1 MNLLPPLRVLDITR
15 ENGFLCGKMLADLGC
30 DVLKIE
36 EPGGDPGRLQG
47 PFYQDTPNPDK
58 SLYWWAFNA
67 NKRGITLNIE
77 EPEGREIF
85 LRLAEKADFVIE
97 SFTPGYL
104 DDLGLGYRDLSKL
117 NSGLVM
123 TSITPFGQSGPY
135 ARYKST
141 DLIGMAMG
149 GIMYISGDAD
159 RPPVRVS
166 YPQAWSHAAL
176 QAAMGTMNAYYYRE
190 STGKG
195 QHVDASMQL
204 SVIWTQ
210 MNVTITWDISRMNTL
225 RGGAVKTYSMV
236 RDGKAM
242 DVPVRYTWKCKD
254 GHVNFVIIGAGP
266 GVRVNQAL
274 VEWMNSEGMGLE
286 LKDFDWT
293 SQGFVPTDPETREML
308 ERNIGEFFE
317 SHTVEEL
324 YEGAVAKRI
333 WIAPIGTP
341 AYQMVNPQLG
351 ARSFWQE
358 VFDPDIGETVVY
370 PGWPIRQSES
380 PVGPPRRAPHVG
392 EHNEEIYIGEMG
404 LETGVLVRLQ
414 ESGVI

>member
-15 ENGFLCGKMLADLGC
+15 ENGFLCGKILADLGC

-36 EPGGDPGRLQG
+36 EPGGDPGRLHG
-47 PFYQDTPNPDK
+47 PFYQDTPDPDK

-77 EPEGREIF
+77 RPEGRALF

-97 SFTPGYL
+97 SFAPGYM
-104 DDLGLGYRDLSKL
+104 DEMGLGYRELGKL
-117 NSGLVM
+117 NPGLVM

-135 ARYKST
+135 ARYKVT

-149 GIMYISGDAD
+149 GIMYISGDDD
-159 RPPVRVS
+159 RPPVRIS

-176 QAAMGTMNAYYYRE
+176 QAAVGTMNAYYYRE
-190 STGKG
+190 SSGKG

-204 SVIWTQ
+204 SVMWTQ
-210 MNVTITWDISRMNTL
+210 MNATITWDMSRMNTL
-225 RGGAVKTYSMV
+225 RGGAVKTFSMV

-242 DVPVRYTWKCKD
+242 DVPIRYTWKCKD
-254 GHVNFVIIGAGP
+254 GYVNFVIVGSGP
-266 GVRVNQAL
+266 GVRVNQNL
-274 VEWMNSEGMGLE
+274 VEWMNGEGMGLE
-286 LKDFDWT
+286 IKDFDW
-293 SQGFVPTDPETREML
+293 SGLGFVPTAPETREML

-317 SHTVEEL
+317 AHTVEEL
-324 YEGAVAKRI
+324 YEGAVAWRI

-341 AYQMVNPQLG
+341 AYQMVNPQLK
-351 ARSFWQE
+351 ARGFWHE
-358 VFDPDIGETVVY
+358 VFDPEIGETVVY
-370 PGWPIRQSES
+370 PGWPIKQSES
-380 PVGPPRRAPHVG
+380 PVGPPNRAPHVG
-392 EHNEEIYIGEMG
+392 EHNPAIYCGELG
-404 LETGVLVRLQ
+404 LEAGDLARHE

>member
-15 ENGFLCGKMLADLGC
+15 ENGFLCGKILADLGC

-36 EPGGDPGRLQG
+36 EPGGDPGRLHG
-47 PFYQDTPNPDK
+47 PFYQDTPDPDK

-77 EPEGREIF
+77 RPEGRALF

-97 SFTPGYL
+97 SFAPGYM
-104 DDLGLGYRDLSKL
+104 DEMGLGYRELRKL
-117 NSGLVM
+117 NPGLVV

-135 ARYKST
+135 ARYKVT

-149 GIMYISGDAD
+149 GIMYISGDDD
-159 RPPVRVS
+159 RPPVRIS

-190 STGKG
+190 SSGKG

-204 SVIWTQ
+204 SVMWTQ
-210 MNVTITWDISRMNTL
+210 MNATITWDMSRMNTL
-225 RGGAVKTYSMV
+225 RGGAVKTFSMV
-236 RDGKAM
+236 RDGEELE
-242 DVPVRYTWKCKD
+242 VPVRYTWKCKD
-254 GHVNFVIIGAGP
+254 GYVNFVIVGSGP
-266 GVRVNQAL
+266 GVRVNQNL
-274 VEWMNSEGMGLE
+274 VEWMNGKGMGLE
-286 LKDFDWT
+286 IKDFDW
-293 SQGFVPTDPETREML
+293 SGLGFVPTAPETREML

-317 SHTVEEL
+317 AHTVEEL
-324 YEGAVAKRI
+324 YEGAVARRI

-341 AYQMVNPQLG
+341 AYQMVNPQLK
-351 ARSFWQE
+351 ARGFWHE
-358 VFDPDIGETVVY
+358 VFDPEIRETVVY
-370 PGWPIRQSES
+370 PGWPIKQSES
-380 PVGPPRRAPHVG
+380 PVGPPNRAPHIG
-392 EHNEEIYIGEMG
+392 EHNPAIYCGELG
-404 LETGVLVRLQ
+404 LEAGDLARHE

>member
-15 ENGFLCGKMLADLGC
+15 ENGFLCGKILADLGC

-36 EPGGDPGRLQG
+36 EPGGDPGRLHG
-47 PFYQDTPNPDK
+47 PFYQDTPDPDK

-77 EPEGREIF
+77 RPEGRALF

-97 SFTPGYL
+97 SFAPGYM
-104 DDLGLGYRDLSKL
+104 DEMGLGYRELGKL
-117 NSGLVM
+117 NTGLIV

-135 ARYKST
+135 ARYKVT

-149 GIMYISGDAD
+149 GIMYISGDDD
-159 RPPVRVS
+159 RPPVRIS

-190 STGKG
+190 SSGKG

-204 SVIWTQ
+204 SVMWTQ
-210 MNVTITWDISRMNTL
+210 MNATITWDMSRMNTL
-225 RGGAVKTYSMV
+225 RGGAVKTFSMV
-236 RDGKAM
+236 RDGEELE
-242 DVPVRYTWKCKD
+242 VPVRYTWKCKD
-254 GHVNFVIIGAGP
+254 GYVNFVIVGSGP
-266 GVRVNQAL
+266 GVRVNQNL
-274 VEWMNSEGMGLE
+274 VEWMNGEGMGLE
-286 LKDFDWT
+286 IKDFDW
-293 SQGFVPTDPETREML
+293 SGLGFVPTAPETREML

-317 SHTVEEL
+317 AHTVEEL
-324 YEGAVAKRI
+324 YEGAVARRI

-341 AYQMVNPQLG
+341 AYQMVNPQLK
-351 ARSFWQE
+351 ARGFWHE
-358 VFDPDIGETVVY
+358 VFDPEIRETVVY
-370 PGWPIRQSES
+370 PGWPIKQSES
-380 PVGPPRRAPHVG
+380 PVGPPNRAPHIG
-392 EHNEEIYIGEMG
+392 EHNPAIYCGELG
-404 LETGVLVRLQ
+404 LEAGDLARHE